1 MGCASKATGLARHTI
16 HAMVVFVH
24 LLSISRWPFLVL
36 LSWAKPPSQVI
47 VGCPWI
53 CSWVDPVWEGESSCQ
68 DNVRP
73 SPFPLPPGLQEEARI
88 SSMIPL
94 LISISIS
101 MGISN
106 GAPSRVGLPLCA
118 IAISFVLRDRPA
130 LLVREGRLSEHDG
143 E

>member
-1 MGCASKATGLARHTI
+1 
-16 HAMVVFVH
+16 
-24 LLSISRWPFLVL
+24 
-36 LSWAKPPSQVI
+36 
-47 VGCPWI
+47 
-53 CSWVDPVWEGESSCQ
+53 
-68 DNVRP
+68 
-73 SPFPLPPGLQEEARI
+73 
-88 SSMIPL
+88 MIPL